1 MTELS
6 DPLSADVPAGGQQL
20 EGNLSAYKIA
30 LLVIAAAGPLGAVLT
45 AAPIAF
51 EHGNGAGLAGAFL
64 LAGILMI
71 FSR

>member
-1 MTELS
+1 MTELTE
-6 DPLSADVPAGGQQL
+6 PLSADVPAGGQQL

-51 EHGNGAGLAGAFL
+51 EHAN
-64 LAGILMI
+64 
-71 FSR
+71 